1 MACWR
6 SRTIGQLYE
15 KKLVDEYIITT
26 APIILGDGIPLF
38 KTNNPEIRLKLKGT
52 RQFGEFVQ
60 NHYVN
65 V

>member
-1 MACWR
+1 MK
-6 SRTIGQLYE
+6 G
-15 KKLVDEYIITT
+15 KLVDEYIITT

-38 KTNNPEIRLKLKGT
+38 KTNNPEIRLKLKST